1 MKAPTADAALPGAN
15 AAPTP
20 LSADMVLEVRDLK
33 TYFELGRR
41 IVRSV
46 DGVSFSVHR
55 GKTVAVV
62 GESGSGKSVTSLS
75 IMRLLAP
82 PGRIVDGEI
91 RYRPSDGRVLDLVR
105 LPERTM
111 RGIRGREIA
120 MIFQEP
126 MTSLNPLFTVGDQIV
141 EMIRLHEPVSRA
153 AARARARAMLDLV
166 EIPAAER
173 RLDDYPHQ
181 LSGGMRQRA
190 MIALALACNPKLLI
204 ADEPTTALDVTIQ
217 AQILDLLRRLQD
229 EIGMSIL
236 FITHN
241 LGVVAEIAHQVV
253 VMYAGRVV
261 EAAPVQRLF
270 DHQKHPYTRGLL
282 ACIPNAA
289 RDRTAAGER
298 LRLNPIPG
306 SVPSVSALPPGC
318 SFAPRCPFRIER
330 CAENPPL
337 LEAEHAHLSRCWRH
351 EVL

>member
-1 MKAPTADAALPGAN
+1 MSDLAAD
-15 AAPTP
+15 T
-20 LSADMVLEVRDLK
+20 VLQVEDLR
-33 TYFELGRR
+33 THFELGQR
-41 IVRSV
+41 VAKSV
-46 DGVSFSVHR
+46 DGVTFTVKR
-55 GKTVAVV
+55 GETVAVV

-82 PGRIVDGEI
+82 PGRIVGGRI
-91 RYRPSDGRVLDLVR
+91 LYRAGDGRVLDLAQ
-105 LPERTM
+105 LPDRAM

-141 EMIRLHEPVSRA
+141 EMIQLHEPVSRA
-153 AARARARAMLDLV
+153 EARKRAKRMLELV
-166 EIPAAER
+166 EIPAADR

-181 LSGGMRQRA
+181 MSGGMRQRA

-217 AQILDLLRRLQD
+217 AQILDLLRRLQA

-253 VMYAGRVV
+253 VMYAGRVAEQASV
-261 EAAPVQRLF
+261 ERLF
-270 DHQKHPYTRGLL
+270 ACQKHPYTRGLL

-289 RDRTAAGER
+289 RDRGEGGER
-298 LRLNPIPG
+298 LRLTPIPG
-306 SVPSVSALPPGC
+306 NVPSVMALPPGC
-318 SFAPRCPFRIER
+318 SFAPRCPLRIER
-330 CAENPPL
+330 CEEDPPL
-337 LEAEHAHLSRCWRH
+337 LSAEPGHLSRCWRH